1 MRALLTGLF
10 CTAAT
15 LASSG
20 LAAQTLPD
28 VVILGH
34 RGGKRVGV
42 LRQLGLSPA
51 QAARIATVLD
61 EEQAARKQRLTH
73 RPDETEHAARLARA
87 ADFETKIQ
95 AALTPAQREQYQE
108 LRGLRPARQT
118 QLPEMQV
125 PGSIVR

>member
-1 MRALLTGLF
+1 MRAFLPGLLLL
-10 CTAAT
+10 AAT
-15 LASSG
+15 LASSE

-28 VVILGH
+28 VVVLGH

-42 LRQLGLSPA
+42 LRQLDLTPA

-61 EEQAARKQRLTH
+61 EEKAARKQRLTH

-95 AALTPAQREQYQE
+95 AALTPAQRERYQE
-108 LRGLRPARQT
+108 LRGLRPPRQ

-125 PGSIVR
+125 PGSPVR

>member
-1 MRALLTGLF
+1 MRAFLFGFFLTAILLAG
-10 CTAAT
+10 
-15 LASSG
+15 SG

-28 VVILGH
+28 VLVLGH

-51 QAARIATVLD
+51 QEARIATVLD

-87 ADFETKIQ
+87 ADFETKVQ
-95 AALTPAQREQYQE
+95 AALTPAQRERYQE
-108 LRGLRPARQT
+108 LRGLRPPRQ
-118 QLPEMQV
+118 QLPELQV
-125 PGSIVR
+125 PK

>member
-1 MRALLTGLF
+1 M
-10 CTAAT
+10 
-15 LASSG
+15 LAGSG

-28 VVILGH
+28 VLGH
-34 RGGKRVGV
+34 RGGRRVGV

-61 EEQAARKQRLTH
+61 EEKAARKQRLTH

-87 ADFETKIQ
+87 ADFETRIQ

-108 LRGLRPARQT
+108 LRGLRPARQ

-125 PGSIVR
+125 PGSGVR